1 MVDSEYTPDNYKFLK
16 MKNLEMLRF
25 VSDCPKTKVMCKHAV
40 KQLAFVQYMFLVDI

>member
-25 VSDCPKTKVMCKHAV
+25 VPDCLKTKVMCKHAV
-40 KQLAFVQYMFLVDI
+40 KQLAFVTIYVPG